1 MDFQRTSSVGVRR
14 RSGFCIGG
22 SLILRRV
29 IGRCGFA
36 SELAW
41 LAIKPRGIK
50 HNPNKYRESLEIAD
64 VHCVLF
70 DIKIYFK
77 IMYIYILCKMIY
89 SSILWIMYVFA
100 HVKL

>member
-41 LAIKPRGIK
+41 LAIKPRVIK

-70 DIKIYFK
+70 DITFISKLFIYLHTLQNDLYCVGVC
-77 IMYIYILCKMIY
+77 MCVLT
-89 SSILWIMYVFA
+89 
-100 HVKL
+100 

>member
-1 MDFQRTSSVGVRR
+1 M
-14 RSGFCIGG
+14 
-22 SLILRRV
+22 RRV

-64 VHCVLF
+64 VHSVLF
-70 DIKIYFK
+70 DMKIKNNKKRNK
-77 IMYIYILCKMIY
+77 IIYILCKMIY
-89 SSILWIMYVFA
+89 TV
-100 HVKL
+100 

>member
-64 VHCVLF
+64 VHSVLF
-70 DIKIYFK
+70 DI
-77 IMYIYILCKMIY
+77 YISTY
-89 SSILWIMYVFA
+89 SA
-100 HVKL
+100 K